1 VQPYCIQACDAA
13 VSAVNGSILGL
24 EADLL
29 DSGMEIQIGIEGKL
43 GMYMFCVAVVLSL
56 LLGVFMELLEE
67 RHFPIV
73 PAECETDDNTPRFLI
88 SFKDR
93 KQLAKYSLSLGLVLA
108 TTALTCLAVVV
119 PLFDRIVTGAMIQG
133 VWDLVHIGFD
143 DTYTNWQVGTAIC
156 EAGGV
161 GPAFHAVCY
170 FLFVLIGPLARVF
183 SQLALFVVPMS
194 LRRQRALFA
203 WSRHASVFYALEVML
218 VAVPLMVITFGP
230 ISESVINV
238 SSVPFCVPFDQK
250 YDNPLCFYLA
260 VTFDY
265 GYYVMIAAVV
275 MYCISSFDGSPVHKW
290 MHSRLFPDA
299 ENAAAPNFPPGN
311 NWFCVLRNRRRSEE
325 FSESSDQNH

>member
-1 VQPYCIQACDAA
+1 
-13 VSAVNGSILGL
+13 
-24 EADLL
+24 
-29 DSGMEIQIGIEGKL
+29 
-43 GMYMFCVAVVLSL
+43 MYMFCVAVVLSL

-73 PAECETDDNTPRFLI
+73 AESEGRLDNTRRFLVD
-88 SFKDR
+88 FKDR
-93 KQLAKYSLSLGLVLA
+93 KQAVNYALSLVLVVA
-108 TTALTCLAVVV
+108 TTALTCLTVVV
-119 PLFDRIVTGAMIQG
+119 PLFDRKVSGAMIQG
-133 VWDLVHIGFD
+133 VWDYVHIGFN
-143 DTYTNWQVGTAIC
+143 DTYTNWQVGTAIWQ
-156 EAGGV
+156 AGGV

-238 SSVPFCVPFDQK
+238 SSVPFCVPFIQQ
-250 YDNPLCFYLA
+250 YGYPLCFYLA

-265 GYYVMIAAVV
+265 GYYVMVAAVV

-290 MHSRLFPDA
+290 MHSQLFPDA
-299 ENAAAPNFPPGN
+299 SFSAAPNYPPGKH
-311 NWFCVLRNRRRSEE
+311 WCCVWRRN
-325 FSESSDQNH
+325 